1 MRRVA
6 LKGIFGRKL
15 RTALTAF
22 SVVLGVAMVTGSFV
36 LTDTMSK
43 AFDSIFSSSYAE
55 TDVVVS
61 GRSLVDWSDQGNALV
76 SDELLRQVRELP
88 SVEEASGSILD
99 LNSSANTAHL
109 IDTEGEIVTGN
120 GNPTFGLGVDAS
132 QPQFNPLTIVEGEFA
147 DEPGEV
153 VVDASSADRLGY
165 QVGSPVSIEVGGPV
179 HEFEL
184 VGVAKFGDVDTI
196 GSATMA
202 IFDVR
207 EAQRLLGKDGY
218 DTISVAG
225 RDGVSAQ
232 RLIDEIGPLLPA
244 NAQVRTAAE
253 QADADKKGI
262 AEFVDFIRYALLGF
276 GVIALFVGA
285 FVIFNTLSITVAQRT
300 RELATL
306 RTLGATRG
314 QVLRSVVLEAFVVG
328 LVASLVGIA
337 AGVALAKGLTALF
350 AAANLDLPR
359 AETVFETRT
368 WVVALSLG
376 TLVTLAA
383 SVVPALRATKVSA
396 IAAVREGATAPRG
409 RLSRYSFPIAL
420 GLVGLS
426 AATLAFGLFLPGVSA
441 LGRVTALALGTLVLF
456 VGVAMVSTR
465 LVTPLARVL
474 GWPGAK
480 LGGAAGRLA
489 RGNAVRMPA
498 RTAATAAALMI
509 GIALV
514 TFVTVVGQGLRA
526 SERDAIEQQ
535 IESDYVIVSQNGW
548 STLPASVGRAAAEA
562 PGIDISSSIRRERGR
577 VLGDGVDI
585 SGVDPRTI
593 DDVFHFEWAAGTA
606 SALDSLGPTDAII
619 RESFADEYGF
629 AEGGYFIVR
638 TPTGKMLNLRVRAV
652 YEASRF
658 DSMLGSVVVSQK
670 TFDDSFARPGDA
682 VTLVQSSQPVDRL
695 AEALG
700 RFPDARVVSDDTF
713 VEERVA
719 EIDEILNLLYALLA
733 LSVIVSLFG
742 MVNTLVLSVFERTRE
757 IGMLRAVGL
766 TRRQTRRMIRHE
778 SVVTALI
785 GAALGLPLGI
795 LLATAVTRALSEYDL
810 SLSVPLGPLF
820 VFACVAVL
828 AGIAAAVLPAR
839 RAARLNVLQALQYE

>member
-1 MRRVA
+1 M
-6 LKGIFGRKL
+6 
-15 RTALTAF
+15 
-22 SVVLGVAMVTGSFV
+22 
-36 LTDTMSK
+36 
-43 AFDSIFSSSYAE
+43 
-55 TDVVVS
+55 
-61 GRSLVDWSDQGNALV
+61 
-76 SDELLRQVRELP
+76 
-88 SVEEASGSILD
+88 
-99 LNSSANTAHL
+99 
-109 IDTEGEIVTGN
+109 
-120 GNPTFGLGVDAS
+120 
-132 QPQFNPLTIVEGEFA
+132 
-147 DEPGEV
+147 
-153 VVDASSADRLGY
+153 
-165 QVGSPVSIEVGGPV
+165 
-179 HEFEL
+179 
-184 VGVAKFGDVDTI
+184 
-196 GSATMA
+196 
-202 IFDVR
+202 
-207 EAQRLLGKDGY
+207 
-218 DTISVAG
+218 
-225 RDGVSAQ
+225 
-232 RLIDEIGPLLPA
+232 
-244 NAQVRTAAE
+244 
-253 QADADKKGI
+253 
-262 AEFVDFIRYALLGF
+262 DFIRYALLGF

-359 AETVFETRT
+359 AETVFATRT
-368 WVVALSLG
+368 WVVALALG

-562 PGIDISSSIRRERGR
+562 PGIDVSSSIRRERGR
-577 VLGDGVDI
+577 VLGDGGRHQRGRPAHDRRRL
-585 SGVDPRTI
+585 P
-593 DDVFHFEWAAGTA
+593 
-606 SALDSLGPTDAII
+606 
-619 RESFADEYGF
+619 
-629 AEGGYFIVR
+629 
-638 TPTGKMLNLRVRAV
+638 LRVGNRHGERARL
-652 YEASRF
+652 ARA
-658 DSMLGSVVVSQK
+658 DRRDHPRVVRRRVRVRRGRLLHRPHADREDAQS
-670 TFDDSFARPGDA
+670 ARPGGVRG
-682 VTLVQSSQPVDRL
+682 VTLRLDARQRRRL
-695 AEALG
+695 AGDVRRLVRAARRRRHARAVEPAG
-700 RFPDARVVSDDTF
+700 RPAGPGARPLPDARVVSDDTF
-713 VEERVA
+713 VKERVA

-795 LLATAVTRALSEYDL
+795 LLAAAVTRALSEYDL